1 MSRREKAG
9 PWCLGLLYG
18 NFGTGGINFFLPTF
32 PYSASVLCRISEHGC
47 MHEIQQTFNANLHER
62 NCKVS
67 VGTACTALRWPYFR
81 LNTNGSRGINEK
93 ASAGGLIH
101 YANGN

>member
-1 MSRREKAG
+1 
-9 PWCLGLLYG
+9 
-18 NFGTGGINFFLPTF
+18 
-32 PYSASVLCRISEHGC
+32 

-67 VGTACTALRWPYFR
+67 VGTAWTALRWPYFR
-81 LNTNGSRGINEK
+81 LNTNGSRGINET